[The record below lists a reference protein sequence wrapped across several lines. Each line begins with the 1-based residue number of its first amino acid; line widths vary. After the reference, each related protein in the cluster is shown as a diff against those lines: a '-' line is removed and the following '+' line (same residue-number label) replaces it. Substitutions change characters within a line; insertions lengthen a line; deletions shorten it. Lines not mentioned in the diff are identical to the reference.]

1 MRLLFCVTWCAGS
14 FLGASAQTFNLRY
27 DAWTRADFGW
37 SIEAL
42 PDSNYVIFSNSS
54 YQDSLL
60 YSSVVTSIR
69 INANGENLET
79 TRLFIPERA
88 SYVGWANASGTFAN
102 GIGIIGGGTA
112 ALGDTNKATLY
123 WYNGNGV
130 VFDHRELP
138 LPGQSWIGRQAK
150 QTPDGGFALSGETTS
165 AGIVDGFLLKT
176 DANGTLEWVR
186 TYGLPDKHDY
196 FISVDNAPWGGYYVG
211 GTREIGPN
219 DYDPW
224 ILGLDALGNVIWQG
238 DYGTPQNDYQ
248 SAHLTTANNGN
259 VRMAATLNFGVG
271 QTTQRACLLELD
283 PNGAVVWQ
291 KLYGP
296 QRHSAMFVVQEIQPS
311 GDLISTGFYNENG
324 NYKGVLLRT
333 TSTGDS
339 LWMREYQYNDT
350 LVEQGRGGFYD
361 VQPTPDG
368 GFIAVGVAFAI
379 NGIYTQDVWVIKTD
393 SMGCIEPGCNV
404 ITGMETQ
411 LTNLKDA
418 LRVWPNPVQAGG
430 AVQVEV
436 QLPEGF
442 KADGPLQLTVTNGL
456 GQLVHKQGLSSGS
469 TPQPL
474 NFPTF
479 TLSPVEVSQPAL
491 YHLHLHDNTR
501 WIAGAKLVVE

>member
-1 MRLLFCVTWCAGS
+1 MRVLFWAQLALCGGLHVQAT
-14 FLGASAQTFNLRY
+14 AQTFNLRY
-27 DAWTRADFGW
+27 DLFSEGEGEFGLGV
-37 SIEAL
+37 EAL
-42 PDSNYVIFSNSS
+42 DSNKVLAFLNRGYVLDGLF
-54 YQDSLL
+54 
-60 YSSVVTSIR
+60 YSSGLSSIVLDQDHQI
-69 INANGENLET
+69 INEF
-79 TRLFIPERA
+79 RLHIPERA
-88 SYVGWANASGTFAN
+88 NYIGWSNAGGPISDGGYIVGGSTFAN
-102 GIGIIGGGTA
+102 G
-112 ALGDTNKATLY
+112 DTNRAILFWVDQIGSVIDY
-123 WYNGNGV
+123 RE
-130 VFDHRELP
+130 FD

-150 QTPDGGFALSGETTS
+150 QTPDGGFVLSGETTS
-165 AGIVDGFLLKT
+165 VGIVDGFLLKT

-238 DYGTPQNDYQ
+238 DHGTPQNDYQ
-248 SAHLTTANNGN
+248 SAHLTTASNSN
-259 VRMAATLNFGVG
+259 VRMAATWNFGVG

-283 PNGAVVWQ
+283 QNGAVVWQ
-291 KLYGP
+291 RLYGP
-296 QRHSAMFVVQEIQPS
+296 QRHCAMFVVQETQPS
-311 GDLISTGFYNENG
+311 GDLISTGYYNVNG

-379 NGIYTQDVWVIKTD
+379 NGIYTQDVWVVKTD

-418 LRVWPNPVQAGG
+418 LRVWPNPVQVGG
-430 AVQVEV
+430 TVQVELL
-436 QLPEGF
+436 LPEGF
-442 KADGPLQLTVTNGL
+442 KPDGPLQLTVTNGL
-456 GQLVHKQGLSSGS
+456 GQLVHRQQLAGVSSA
-469 TPQPL
+469 PL
-474 NFPTF
+474 
-479 TLSPVEVSQPAL
+479 LWRWAGGEAGL